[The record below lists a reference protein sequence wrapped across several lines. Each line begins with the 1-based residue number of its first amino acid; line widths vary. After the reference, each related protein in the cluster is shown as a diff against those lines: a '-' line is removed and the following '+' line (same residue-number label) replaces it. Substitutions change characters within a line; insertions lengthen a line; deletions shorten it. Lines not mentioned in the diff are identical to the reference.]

1 MKNQKYTFISLT
13 ILLIGFVIVSFYSRN
28 FLPPGTSKLIIN
40 DSTLYVDNAE
50 ISNFN
55 WLEYTYDLKKKFGA
69 NSKEYL
75 NALPDSTLKLD
86 EFPAISPDFRSS
98 FSRSYP
104 VIGVSYEQ
112 AVDFCKWRSEK
123 VNELFKTNVTYRL
136 MTKKEWETIQATLK
150 NDKFNKG
157 YNEIEKG
164 KMLNFNDNVSEMIAE
179 KGIAKGM
186 NWKILDTLTT
196 TPNPRTDV
204 SYDKPNNWLGFRCVA
219 TMK

>member
-1 MKNQKYTFISLT
+1 MMKNQKYTFISFT
-13 ILLIGFVIVSFYSRN
+13 ILLIGFVIVGFYSRN
-28 FLPPGTSKLIIN
+28 FLPPGTSKLSIN

-55 WLEYTYDLKKKFGA
+55 WEEYTYDLKKIFGE
-69 NSKEYL
+69 NSKEYM
-75 NALPDSTLKLD
+75 NAQPDSTLKVD
-86 EFPAISPDFRSS
+86 KFPSINNYKAS

-104 VIGVSYEQ
+104 VIGVSYDQ

-136 MTKKEWETIQATLK
+136 MTKKEWEVISMFS
-150 NDKFNKG
+150 DKFEKG
-157 YNEIEKG
+157 YNVIGKG
-164 KMLNFNDNVSEMIAE
+164 KMLNFNDNVSEMVAE

-196 TPNPRTDV
+196 TPNLHRDIH
-204 SYDKPNNWLGFRCVA
+204 YDKPANWLGFRCIA